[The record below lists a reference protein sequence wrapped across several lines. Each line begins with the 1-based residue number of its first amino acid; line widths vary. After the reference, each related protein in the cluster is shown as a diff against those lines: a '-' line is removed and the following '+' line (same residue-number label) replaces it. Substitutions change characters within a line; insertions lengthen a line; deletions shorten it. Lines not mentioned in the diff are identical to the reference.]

1 MLRTLRHWL
10 ILVIL
15 ILLPFH
21 ALLVTVGT
29 KALLGTG
36 NAPMTV
42 LAMWKEGVIGLLF
55 VIGIIEMAMKI
66 GKGIK
71 YYGVSIKGWRSDV
84 LTVCV
89 LLMLAVA
96 FVVAFSIQHSASSL
110 IFGFKYLF
118 VPLIFFLLLKN
129 LEWDREFIEKK
140 VMTSLLVVGGI
151 VAVYGIASFFLPTS
165 FFTAL
170 GYSDAHSLYAPGSS
184 LSAFQQISGTGIRRI
199 QSVMSGPNQLGLWL
213 LIPWSLGLVRLLRGK
228 VISYW
233 LLVISLIGVA
243 LFLTFSRSAWIA
255 AFIITLV
262 ASGILL
268 KGKWKVATVSSLIGV
283 TIIGIS
289 TVAFLYPELF
299 VRSISNQHHFER
311 TRDGI
316 TMMLNKPLGHGLG
329 SAGPASNRTSD
340 ACIYFEEGSDFSWA
354 SDRQD
359 LCIFVGNMQVQPPL
373 PSGRLRSASQPLLE
387 EKECKCPVL
396 PENWYVQV
404 GIELGIVGFI
414 LFIILTITVLKKLLT
429 THYSLPT
436 ALMFIGISIA
446 SLFLHAWED
455 SAVAYTVWGLV
466 GIVLARRDVRKRVS
480 TNTSNIKQ

>member
-1 MLRTLRHWL
+1 MLKQVRHWL
-10 ILVIL
+10 ILAL
-15 ILLPFH
+15 LALLPFH
-21 ALLVTVGT
+21 ALIVTAGT
-29 KALLGTG
+29 KALLGAG
-36 NAPMTV
+36 NSPMTV
-42 LAMWKEGVIGLLF
+42 LAMWKEGVIALLF
-55 VIGIIEMAMKI
+55 VVGIVELGIGLRTKDLGLRNFSSVIH
-66 GKGIK
+66 GKARLVWK
-71 YYGVSIKGWRSDV
+71 SDV
-84 LTVCV
+84 PTICILVMLIIAIAISATHYSLLTTH
-89 LLMLAVA
+89 
-96 FVVAFSIQHSASSL
+96 F

-118 VPLIFFLLLKN
+118 IPLIFFLLLKN

-140 VMTSLLVVGGI
+140 VLASLLVVGGI

-213 LIPWSLGLVRLLRGK
+213 LVPFSIGIVFAFRTKVLSIKYHVLSILGL
-228 VISYW
+228 IA
-233 LLVISLIGVA
+233 IA

-255 AFIITLV
+255 AFIITII

-283 TIIGIS
+283 SIIGIS

-340 ACIYFEEGSDFSWA
+340 ACVYFEEGSDFSWA
-354 SDRQD
+354 KDRND
-359 LCIFVGNMQVQPPL
+359 LCIFVGNMQVQP
-373 PSGRLRSASQPLLE
+373 QD
-387 EKECKCPVL
+387 KTCKCPVL
-396 PENWYVQV
+396 PENWYVQI
-404 GIELGIVGFI
+404 GIELGVAGFI
-414 LFIILTITVLKKLLT
+414 LFITLTIVVIRKLLT
-429 THYSLPT
+429 TNYSLPT

-455 SAVAYTVWGLV
+455 SAVAYTVWGMV
-466 GIVLARRDVRKRVS
+466 GISLARRDVRKRVS